1 MPNIQESPEII
12 HRIEPEKCGE
22 SGARFDELVRLLENG
37 SDEELKLHLEGFHH
51 SDLADAFGLLDRSL
65 RKRLVESVK
74 DELDPDLLF
83 ELEDHLR
90 KEVTDSL
97 TPEEVAEV
105 ITEMDSDEAVQVLED
120 MDEDDRAEVL
130 SSVPREER
138 EDIEVGLAFPEDSAG
153 RRMQTDVVSVG
164 TNWTVGQTIDYLR
177 EESDLPEEFLDLFVV
192 DEEARPVGI
201 ISLSRILR
209 SPRYTL
215 MREIADETQVLIP
228 AETLQEEV
236 ALLFEKYDLTTA
248 GVVDQGG
255 KLLGMITVDDVMEVA
270 REEFEEDVL
279 LLGGVGEET
288 MDDSVLQ
295 SSGKRFA
302 WLLVNLVTAALASV
316 VISMFD
322 ATIEQM
328 VALAVLMP
336 IVASMGG
343 NAGTQTLTIT
353 VRALATKELTSY
365 NTMRAIRKEL
375 LVGVLNGLLFACL
388 AGLATIFI
396 FGDYGES
403 PLLLG
408 GIIAGAMVINM
419 IVAGLSGIILPILL
433 DRAGVDPAVASGVF
447 VTTVTDVV
455 GFFAFLGLASMILL

>member
-1 MPNIQESPEII
+1 MSEIQENTEVI
-12 HRIEPEKCGE
+12 HRIDPDTTGE
-22 SGARFDELVRLLENG
+22 SAARFDELVRLLEFG
-37 SDEELKLHLEGFHH
+37 SDKELEAHLESFHH

-65 RKRLVESVK
+65 RKRLIELVK
-74 DELDPDLLF
+74 TELDPDLLF

-105 ITEMDSDEAVQVLED
+105 ITEMESDEAVQVLED
-120 MDEDDRAEVL
+120 MEEEERAEVL

-164 TNWTVGQTIDYLR
+164 TNWTVGQTIDFLR

-192 DEEARPVGI
+192 DEKGRPVGI

-209 SPRYTL
+209 SPRKTL

-270 REEFEEDVL
+270 REEFEEDIL

-295 SSGKRFA
+295 SSVKRFA

-375 LVGVLNGLLFACL
+375 LVGVLNGLLFASL
-388 AGLATIFI
+388 AGLATVFI

-403 PLLLG
+403 SLVLG

-419 IVAGLSGIILPILL
+419 IVAGLSGIILPIML

-455 GFFAFLGLASMILL
+455 GFFAFLGLASLILL

>member
-1 MPNIQESPEII
+1 MSNIQESPEII
-12 HRIEPEKCGE
+12 HRIEPEKSGE
-22 SGARFDELVRLLENG
+22 PGARFDELVRLLEKG
-37 SDEELKLHLEGFHH
+37 TDDELKLHLEFFHH
-51 SDLADAFGLLDRSL
+51 SDLADAFGLLERTL
-65 RKRLVESVK
+65 RKRLIELVK
-74 DELDPDLLF
+74 PELDPDLLF

-138 EDIEVGLAFPEDSAG
+138 KDIEVGLAFPEDSAG

-192 DEEARPVGI
+192 DEDAKPVGI

-209 SPRYTL
+209 SPRNTL
-215 MREIADETQVLIP
+215 MREIADDTQVLVP

-248 GVVDQGG
+248 GVVDSSG

-295 SSGKRFA
+295 SSAKRFA

-316 VISMFD
+316 VISLFD

-396 FGDYGES
+396 FGDQGES
-403 PLLLG
+403 SLLLG

-433 DRAGVDPAVASGVF
+433 DRAGIDPAVASGVF

-455 GFFAFLGLASMILL
+455 GFFAFLGLASLILL

>member
-1 MPNIQESPEII
+1 MADIQDSTEVI
-12 HRIEPEKCGE
+12 HRIDQDTRGDN
-22 SGARFDELVRLLENG
+22 SVRFDELVRLLEHG
-37 SDEELKLHLEGFHH
+37 TDEDLNLHLEGFHH

-65 RKRLVESVK
+65 RKRLIDSVK
-74 DELDPDLLF
+74 EELDPDLLF

-120 MDEDDRAEVL
+120 MDEGERAEVL
-130 SSVPREER
+130 SSVPKEER

-209 SPRYTL
+209 SPRNTL
-215 MREIADETQVLIP
+215 MREISDETQVLVP
-228 AETLQEEV
+228 ADTLQEEV
-236 ALLFEKYDLTTA
+236 ALLFEKYDLNTA
-248 GVVDQGG
+248 GVVDETG

-279 LLGGVGEET
+279 RLGGVGEET
-288 MDDSVLQ
+288 IDDGVLQ
-295 SSGKRFA
+295 SSAKRFA
-302 WLLVNLVTAALASV
+302 WLLVNLITAALASF
-316 VISMFD
+316 VISLFD

-353 VRALATKELTSY
+353 VRALATKELTAY

-375 LVGVLNGLLFACL
+375 LVGVLNGVLFAIL
-388 AGLATIFI
+388 SGVSTMFL
-396 FGDYGES
+396 FGQGGES
-403 PLLLG
+403 SLLLG

-419 IVAGLSGIILPILL
+419 IVAGLSGVILPVLL
-433 DRAGVDPAVASGVF
+433 NRLGLDPALASGVF

-455 GFFAFLGLASMILL
+455 GFFAFLGLASLVLL

>member
-1 MPNIQESPEII
+1 MSEIQENTEVI
-12 HRIEPEKCGE
+12 HRIDPDTTGE
-22 SGARFDELVRLLENG
+22 SAAQFDELVRLLESG
-37 SDEELKLHLEGFHH
+37 SDKELETHLERFHH

-65 RKRLVESVK
+65 RKRLIELLK
-74 DELDPDLLF
+74 TELDPDLLF

-97 TPEEVAEV
+97 TPAEVAEV
-105 ITEMDSDEAVQVLED
+105 ITEMESDEAVQVLED
-120 MDEDDRAEVL
+120 MEEEERAEVL

-164 TNWTVGQTIDYLR
+164 TNWTVGQTIDFLR

-192 DEEARPVGI
+192 DEKGCPVGI

-209 SPRYTL
+209 SPRNTL

-270 REEFEEDVL
+270 REEFEEDIL

-295 SSGKRFA
+295 SSVKRFA

-403 PLLLG
+403 SLLLG

-419 IVAGLSGIILPILL
+419 IVAGLSGIILPIML

-455 GFFAFLGLASMILL
+455 GFFAFLGLASLILL

>member
-1 MPNIQESPEII
+1 MSNIQESPEII
-12 HRIEPEKCGE
+12 HRIEPEKSGE

-65 RKRLVESVK
+65 RKRLVESLK

-138 EDIEVGLAFPEDSAG
+138 EDIEVGLAFPEESAG

-209 SPRYTL
+209 SPRNTL

-248 GVVDQGG
+248 GVVDVTG

-270 REEFEEDVL
+270 REEFEEDLL
-279 LLGGVGEET
+279 LLGGVGEEN
-288 MDDSVLQ
+288 MDDGVLQ
-295 SSGKRFA
+295 SSAKRFA
-302 WLLVNLVTAALASV
+302 WLLVNLLTAVLASL
-316 VISMFD
+316 VIRLFD

-353 VRALATKELTSY
+353 VRALATKELTSF

-375 LVGVLNGLLFACL
+375 LVGVLNGILFAL
-388 AGLATIFI
+388 ISGVATIFI
-396 FGDYGES
+396 FGDGQNS
-403 PLLLG
+403 SVLLG
-408 GIIAGAMVINM
+408 GIIAGAMIINM
-419 IVAGLSGIILPILL
+419 IVAGLSGIILPVVL
-433 DRAGVDPAVASGVF
+433 DRAGADPAVASGVF

-455 GFFAFLGLASMILL
+455 GFFAFLGLASLVLL

>member
-1 MPNIQESPEII
+1 MSEIQENTEVI
-12 HRIEPEKCGE
+12 HRIDPDTTGE
-22 SGARFDELVRLLENG
+22 SAAQFDELVRLLESG
-37 SDEELKLHLEGFHH
+37 SDKELETHLERFHH

-65 RKRLVESVK
+65 RKRLIELLK
-74 DELDPDLLF
+74 TELDPDLLF

-97 TPEEVAEV
+97 TPAEVAEV
-105 ITEMDSDEAVQVLED
+105 ITEMESDEAVQVLED
-120 MDEDDRAEVL
+120 MEEEERAEVL

-164 TNWTVGQTIDYLR
+164 TNWTVGQTIDFLR

-192 DEEARPVGI
+192 DEKGCPVGI

-209 SPRYTL
+209 SPRNTL

-270 REEFEEDVL
+270 REEFEEDIL

-295 SSGKRFA
+295 SSVKRFA

-316 VISMFD
+316 VISLFD

-403 PLLLG
+403 SLLLG

-419 IVAGLSGIILPILL
+419 IVAGLSGIILPIML

-455 GFFAFLGLASMILL
+455 GFFAFLGLASLILL

>member
-1 MPNIQESPEII
+1 MQDTQESPEII
-12 HRIEPEKCGE
+12 HRIEPETSGE
-22 SGARFDELVRLLENG
+22 SVARFEQLVALLETG
-37 SDEELKLHLEGFHH
+37 TDEELSKHLIGIHH
-51 SDLADAFGLLDRSL
+51 SDLADAFGLLDRPL
-65 RKRLVESVK
+65 RKRLIDSVK
-74 DELDPDLLF
+74 PELDPDLLF

-90 KEVTDSL
+90 KELTDSL
-97 TPEEVAEV
+97 TAKEVAGV

-130 SSVPREER
+130 SSVPKEER
-138 EDIEVGLAFPEDSAG
+138 EDIEIGLAFPEESAG

-164 TNWTVGQTIDYLR
+164 TNWTVGQTIDFLR
-177 EESDLPEEFLDLFVV
+177 EESELPQEFLDLFVV
-192 DEEARPVGI
+192 DEDTRPVGI

-209 SPRYTL
+209 SPRNTL
-215 MREIADETQVLIP
+215 MREIADETQVLVP

-248 GVVDQGG
+248 GVVDQYG

-288 MDDSVLQ
+288 IDDSVLQ
-295 SSGKRFA
+295 SSAKRFA
-302 WLLVNLVTAALASV
+302 WLLVNLVTAALASL

-375 LVGVLNGLLFACL
+375 LVGALNGLLFAFV
-388 AGLATIFI
+388 AGLATVFI
-396 FGDYGES
+396 FGDHGES
-403 PLLLG
+403 SLLLG

-419 IVAGLSGIILPILL
+419 IVAGLSGIILPIML

-455 GFFAFLGLASMILL
+455 GFFAFLGLASLILL